1 VNDFTARPTRVLFL
15 CTSNSARSQMA
26 EALLRHYGGDRF
38 EVQSAGTN
46 PRAAIH
52 PLTVAALGAIGVSL
66 AGQYPKHLSSVSPEG
81 WDYIITT
88 CDQAREACPVF
99 PDDPEHIH
107 WGFEDPASVE
117 GTDEQR
123 LRAFRRIRDEIKRR
137 VMLFVELP
145 IHRARIGV
153 SAR

>member
-1 VNDFTARPTRVLFL
+1 MADLADRPIRVLFL

-38 EVQSAGTN
+38 AVHSAGTD
-46 PRAAIH
+46 PRAQIH
-52 PLTVAALGAIGVSL
+52 PLTEVVMRAINIPLV
-66 AGQYPKHLSSVSPEG
+66 GQFPKGIPSVGSEG

-88 CDQAREACPVF
+88 CDQAREMCPVF

-107 WGFEDPASVE
+107 WGFEDPAKVE
-117 GTDEQR
+117 GIEEQR
-123 LRAFRRIRDEIKRR
+123 LRAFRRVRDEVKRR
-137 VMLFVELP
+137 VMLFIELP
-145 IHRARIGV
+145 VHRARIRV

>member
-1 VNDFTARPTRVLFL
+1 MSTHTERPTRVLFL

-26 EALLRHYGGDRF
+26 EALLRHYGGDHF
-38 EVQSAGTN
+38 EVQSAGTT
-46 PRAAIH
+46 PRATIH
-52 PLTVAALGAIGVSL
+52 PLTVAVLDAIGISL
-66 AGQYPKHLSSVSPEG
+66 AGHYPKHLSSVSPEG

-107 WGFEDPASVE
+107 WGFEDPAKVV

-137 VMLFVELP
+137 VQLFIALP
-145 IHRARIGV
+145 AHRARSGAA
-153 SAR
+153 AR